1 LHAVESPKANPES
14 LLTIVSQ
21 AHDAKIVLPEFQ
33 RSFVW
38 AREDIEQLLASV
50 LQGYFV
56 GTFLLLDTPTSSPM
70 FPFRVVEGLEKV
82 NGNAHPS
89 QHATVRLVL
98 DGQQR
103 ITSLFYALYEPEIPL
118 RWAQYPHKFYLR
130 LDLAREGDLDE
141 AVVGISTRDRR
152 RMTEIQ
158 QLVKDNLA
166 LPFSLLRDS
175 SRFYHWLYTEQG
187 RWVSKEERVFIE
199 GLYHRLHQFMVP
211 VVTLSAE
218 TGKANVVNI
227 FERINR
233 TGVSLSLFDLTAAH
247 LYLKGVKLREMWED
261 FEQSHREIKDTV
273 KPEFL
278 LKVIAVFQGK
288 EPRKGNLLDVIDDL
302 PAETFRDRWS
312 EAVQAIAA
320 AYGRIRDC
328 YGAFDQAW
336 IPYTTILVPLAVL
349 LHQFKK
355 INAGETAYRCLDRW
369 YWSSVFSQRYDS
381 AVDTRTYQDAREI
394 GAWAVG
400 QGSLPEWIRRLTATD
415 LDLAVDERRSAV
427 YRGIMCLIA
436 REGARDFLTGQPARL
451 HECQDDHIFPRSVYG
466 QNHPADIVVNRTF
479 ISKETNNR
487 KANRKPSEFLR
498 ECLAGH
504 GQEESRLLATLQT
517 HFISPQAYEAL
528 MRDDFDTFVALRGE
542 TLRQAVSRALSG
554 ESPKSSTH

>member
-1 LHAVESPKANPES
+1 MVSLHAVESPKANPEN
-14 LLTIVSQ
+14 LLTIVNQ

-103 ITSLFYALYEPEIPL
+103 ITSLFYALYEPDIPL

-158 QLVKDNLA
+158 QLVKENLA
-166 LPFSLLRDS
+166 LPFPLLRDS

-187 RWVSKEERVFIE
+187 RWVSKEERDFIE

-233 TGVSLSLFDLTAAH
+233 TGVSLSLFDLTAAR

-273 KPEFL
+273 KPEGCFSITIFTLRTGIL
-278 LKVIAVFQGK
+278 LRNIMPQAHYSVRVRRAWVRDGGSTVS
-288 EPRKGNLLDVIDDL
+288 RRRRGGRTTCRLL
-302 PAETFRDRWS
+302 P
-312 EAVQAIAA
+312 
-320 AYGRIRDC
+320 RIR
-328 YGAFDQAW
+328 G
-336 IPYTTILVPLAVL
+336 
-349 LHQFKK
+349 
-355 INAGETAYRCLDRW
+355 
-369 YWSSVFSQRYDS
+369 
-381 AVDTRTYQDAREI
+381 
-394 GAWAVG
+394 
-400 QGSLPEWIRRLTATD
+400 
-415 LDLAVDERRSAV
+415 
-427 YRGIMCLIA
+427 IA
-436 REGARDFLTGQPARL
+436 RG
-451 HECQDDHIFPRSVYG
+451 S
-466 QNHPADIVVNRTF
+466 
-479 ISKETNNR
+479 
-487 KANRKPSEFLR
+487 ANR
-498 ECLAGH
+498 
-504 GQEESRLLATLQT
+504 
-517 HFISPQAYEAL
+517 
-528 MRDDFDTFVALRGE
+528 
-542 TLRQAVSRALSG
+542 
-554 ESPKSSTH
+554 